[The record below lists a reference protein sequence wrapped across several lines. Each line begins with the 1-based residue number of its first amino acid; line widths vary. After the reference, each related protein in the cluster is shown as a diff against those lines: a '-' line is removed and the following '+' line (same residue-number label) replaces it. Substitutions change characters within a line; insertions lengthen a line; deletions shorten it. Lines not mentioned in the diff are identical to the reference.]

1 MPQLS
6 LLRCPRSGCSDYGK
20 RLNMDAGQDDVSGRG
35 NLTARHWCGS
45 CPYVESGP
53 STPEAARRSS
63 TLVRQV
69 AAENLRL
76 RRLSGFSRDTGVEIP
91 MRKDVP
97 EVADV

>member
-6 LLRCPRSGCSDYGK
+6 DRRCPRSSCPDYRK
-20 RLNMDAGQDDVSGRG
+20 RLNMDAGQDESRG
-35 NLTARHWCGS
+35 DLAVRHWCPS

-53 STPEAARRSS
+53 STPEAARRTS
-63 TLVRQV
+63 TTVRKI
-69 AAENLRL
+69 AADRL
-76 RRLSGFSRDTGVEIP
+76 LAQRLSGFSRDTGVEIP

>member
-1 MPQLS
+1 MQDS
-6 LLRCPRSGCSDYGK
+6 WERCPRSSCIDHGK
-20 RLNMDAGQDDVSGRG
+20 PLRMDVGADETRG
-35 NLTARHWCGS
+35 DLTVQHRCWECGF
-45 CPYVESGP
+45 VEWGP

-76 RRLSGFSRDTGVEIP
+76 RRLAGFSRDTGVEIP

-97 EVADV
+97 EVADA